1 MQLRKEFLEGTTT
14 SNSPSAAV
22 TTAAAATVSP
32 KTADHPPKTNKYLR
46 PENRWSKPS
55 NLRASGTLD
64 QADSVTTDMVQGFV
78 APQMVYAEKVHV
90 RQDSTST
97 EESADITLK
106 VNFVKMHIS
115 KLLLFPENHQKLV

>member
-1 MQLRKEFLEGTTT
+1 MSKTVMQLRKEFLEGTTT
-14 SNSPSAAV
+14 SNSPSSAV
-22 TTAAAATVSP
+22 TASATVSP
-32 KTADHPPKTNKYLR
+32 KTADPPKTNKYLR
-46 PENRWSKPS
+46 PENRWSKPT

-106 VNFVKMHIS
+106 VLVFTKKMHTVG
-115 KLLLFPENHQKLV
+115 QKIFKS